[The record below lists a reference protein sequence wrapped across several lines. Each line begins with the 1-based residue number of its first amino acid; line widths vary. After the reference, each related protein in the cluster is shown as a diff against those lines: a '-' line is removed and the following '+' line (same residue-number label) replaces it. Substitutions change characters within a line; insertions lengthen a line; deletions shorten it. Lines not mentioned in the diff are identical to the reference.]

1 MIKRITTLLMTITFI
16 SSNVSPSLVIAN
28 ADGVE
33 IEEQSNTLRSS
44 EEEILEKKQEE
55 LQLDDTQ
62 SILSNPSGNISLSE
76 PLVSQNARQ
85 DIDQNQVKATSNMS
99 NFYID
104 LPRTGAYNG
113 EGTLSIRPFYFS
125 GSSSMSRL
133 YDLYIVMPLGLTV
146 DGGVDALGTAYNQ
159 YLATNPMIIS
169 SPIFESLGKTVNGRE
184 VYKITTNGS
193 ATSPSSN
200 FIDVPIRIT
209 DDTSITTIY
218 GNSGTSP
225 DTKDY
230 GVLFAG
236 LVEGTSIS
244 NSPPYSH
251 QNVSDTVLA
260 QVGVSNIKVVTIV
273 GNAYVRKMS
282 LFKAQT
288 RDTYVLKEKNTG
300 QILGT
305 KVVQGASGDTYSRVG
320 LVDKFSLWNQLDVTQ
335 YDENTY
341 TIQEGE
347 ILDGEAVFSP
357 QGTLGG
363 DPNKVYP
370 GHTYELYVNK
380 IGKEVTV
387 KYQDEEGG
395 TIDVD
400 RVLSGYFGE
409 IYTTEQKEIPG
420 YTFKQVQGNATGTFT
435 EEAQEVVYV
444 YERTEAA
451 PVT

>member
-1 MIKRITTLLMTITFI
+1 MTITFI